1 MGETPVDEDNLPE
14 DIQEQ
19 LFEWNTKN
27 ETLYNV
33 MMNNKLLFDTLL
45 ANKELFDISNLL
57 AFILFLDIF
66 ILTIKYGRYF
76 GF

>member
-33 MMNNKLLFDTLL
+33 MMKNKSLFDTLMAKKNYL
-45 ANKELFDISNLL
+45 IFYQKIL
-57 AFILFLDIF
+57 LFLIN
-66 ILTIKYGRYF
+66 ILIKKL
-76 GF
+76 